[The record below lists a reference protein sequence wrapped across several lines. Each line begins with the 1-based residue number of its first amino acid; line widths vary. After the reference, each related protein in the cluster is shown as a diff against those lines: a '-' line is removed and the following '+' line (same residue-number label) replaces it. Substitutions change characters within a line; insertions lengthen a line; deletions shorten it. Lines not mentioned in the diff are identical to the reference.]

1 MIRNVNEIFEWTI
14 EKVSQL
20 RLRPGGGIDDTRLDT
35 KNMNLGGLV
44 SLLKNNDIIMAIGVV
59 IIVVMMIIPL
69 PPMLLDILLTL
80 NISLSIIILLVCLFV
95 KEPLEYSSFPIILL
109 IATIF
114 RLGLNISSTRLILLY
129 GSAGEVIHSFG
140 QFVVGGN
147 YIVGFIIF
155 ILLVVINF
163 MVITGGATRVAE
175 VSARFTLDS
184 MPGKQLS
191 IDADLNSGLINEE
204 QAKARRRKL
213 EREADFYGTM
223 DGASKFVKGDAT
235 AGIIITVVNIFAGI
249 VIGVWQL
256 KMDIMSSLSTY
267 TILTVGDGLVSQLPA
282 LLISFST
289 GLIVSRASGQEESLS
304 DDIKKEMFSNPIV
317 LSIVSVL
324 LILMGLVPGMPT
336 VPFIIV
342 AIGLGW
348 MAFKKNKLDEEK
360 KVEAEKEQKEEKI
373 NEGKVSK
380 KKKKA
385 TRESVMEL
393 LNVETIEMEIG
404 YRLVPLL
411 DVEQG
416 GDLLERIAQIR
427 RQTALDLGIVLPS
440 IRVRDNLQ
448 LSPNS
453 YQIKLKGVPIEVGEV
468 YPDRTLAMNS
478 GGSDNDL
485 SVNGISAIEPAF
497 GLPAIWVEE
506 ADREMVETY
515 GYTVVSP
522 SAVISTHL
530 TEVIKKNAAEI
541 VSRADVQQLI
551 ENLKKEVS
559 EEYVSDLMKDI
570 NAAEVQ
576 QILYNLLKERV
587 SVRDLKTILEVISLQ
602 SRVSKNADYLTEQV
616 RQALAR
622 SICKQNL
629 ADTGELLAVT
639 LAPDVENTIAQGVS
653 PDGTSLTL
661 DPEFTRKLLDTL
673 NYELEKAIT
682 SSGSQPVLLCSS
694 PIRLPFRRL
703 IERTYPQIAV
713 MSYNEISNNV
723 KAKSIGVVR
732 IMQSKV

>member
-1 MIRNVNEIFEWTI
+1 
-14 EKVSQL
+14 
-20 RLRPGGGIDDTRLDT
+20 
-35 KNMNLGGLV
+35 MNLGGLA
-44 SLLKNNDIIMAIGVV
+44 SLLKNNDILMAIGIV

-69 PPMLLDILLTL
+69 PPMMLDILLTL
-80 NISLSIIILLVCLFV
+80 NISLSVIILLVCLFV

-109 IATIF
+109 VATIF
-114 RLGLNISSTRLILLY
+114 RLGLNVSSTRLILLN

-249 VIGVWQL
+249 VIGLWQL
-256 KMDIMSSLSTY
+256 KMDIMTALSTF

-304 DDIKKEMFSNPIV
+304 DDIRKEMFSNPMV
-317 LSIVSVL
+317 LGIVSVL
-324 LILMGLVPGMPT
+324 LFLLGMVPGMPT
-336 VPFIIV
+336 IPFLLV
-342 AIGLGW
+342 AASLGW
-348 MAFKKNKLDEEK
+348 MAFKKDKADK
-360 KVEAEKEQKEEKI
+360 VQKVEEAKAAEEAKKEEAGL
-373 NEGKVSK
+373 GKVAK

-448 LSPNS
+448 LPPNT
-453 YQIKLKGVPIEVGEV
+453 YQIKLKGVPIESGEV
-468 YPDRTLAMNS
+468 YPDRSLAMNA

-485 SVNGISAIEPAF
+485 GINGISAIEPAF

-506 ADREMVETY
+506 KDKEIAETY

-530 TEVIKKNAAEI
+530 TEVIKKNSAEI
-541 VSRADVQQLI
+541 VSRADIQQLI
-551 ENLKKEVS
+551 DNLKKEVS
-559 EEYVSDLMKDI
+559 EEYVSDLMKDLTV
-570 NAAEVQ
+570 AEVQ
-576 QILYNLLKERV
+576 QIVYNLLKERV
-587 SVRDLKTILEVISLQ
+587 SVRDLKTILEVLSLQ

-616 RQALAR
+616 RQALSR

-639 LAPDVENTIAQGVS
+639 LAPEVENTIAQGVS
-653 PDGTSLTL
+653 PDGSSLTL
-661 DPEFTRKLLDTL
+661 DPEFTRKLLDNL
-673 NYELEKAIT
+673 NYELERAIS
-682 SSGSQPVLLCSS
+682 SSGNQPVLLCSS

-723 KAKSIGVVR
+723 KAKSIGVIRVAAAN
-732 IMQSKV
+732 V

>member
-1 MIRNVNEIFEWTI
+1 
-14 EKVSQL
+14 
-20 RLRPGGGIDDTRLDT
+20 
-35 KNMNLGGLV
+35 MNLGALA
-44 SLLKNNDIIMAIGVV
+44 SLLKNNDILMAIGIV
-59 IIVVMMIIPL
+59 IIVAMMIIPL

-80 NISLSIIILLVCLFV
+80 NISLSVIILLVCLFI

-109 IATIF
+109 VATIF
-114 RLGLNISSTRLILLY
+114 RLGLNVSSTRLILLH
-129 GSAGEVIHSFG
+129 GAAGEVINSFG

-191 IDADLNSGLINEE
+191 IDADLNSGLINED
-204 QAKARRRKL
+204 QAKQRRRKL

-249 VIGVWQL
+249 IIGLWQM
-256 KMDIMSSLSTY
+256 KMDIMTALNTF

-289 GLIVSRASGQEESLS
+289 GLIVSRASGQDDSLS

-317 LSIVSVL
+317 LAIVSVL
-324 LILMGLVPGMPT
+324 LFLLGMVPGMPT
-336 VPFIIV
+336 LPFMCV
-342 AIGLGW
+342 AVGLGW
-348 MAFKKNKLDEEK
+348 LAYSKNKALTAKKAEEEK
-360 KVEAEKEQKEEKI
+360 AREEAQKQEGKAGKI
-373 NEGKVSK
+373 NK

-448 LSPNS
+448 LPPNN
-453 YQIKLKGVPIEVGEV
+453 YQIKLKGVPVESGEV
-468 YPDRTLAMNS
+468 YPDRSLAMNA
-478 GGSDNDL
+478 GGSGNDL
-485 SVNGISAIEPAF
+485 GLNGISAIEPAF
-497 GLPAIWVEE
+497 GLPAKWVDE
-506 ADREMVETY
+506 VEKEKAEIA
-515 GYTVVSP
+515 GYVSP

-541 VSRADVQQLI
+541 VSRSDIQQLI
-551 ENLKKEVS
+551 DNLKKEVS
-559 EEYVSDLMKDI
+559 EDYVADLMKDLTV
-570 NAAEVQ
+570 AEIQ
-576 QILYNLLKERV
+576 QIIVNLLKERV
-587 SVRDLKTILEVISLQ
+587 SVRDLKTILEVLSLQ

-616 RQALAR
+616 RQALSR

-639 LAPDVENTIAQGVS
+639 LAPDVENTIAQGVG
-653 PDGTSLTL
+653 PDGSSLTL
-661 DPEFTRKLLDTL
+661 DPDFTRRMLDNL
-673 NYELEKAIT
+673 NLELERAIS
-682 SSGSQPVLLCSS
+682 SSGNQPVLLCSS

-713 MSYNEISNNV
+713 MSYNEISNNI
-723 KAKSIGVVR
+723 KAKSIGVIRVTPA
-732 IMQSKV
+732 KV

>member
-1 MIRNVNEIFEWTI
+1 MGKSIQKQT
-14 EKVSQL
+14 
-20 RLRPGGGIDDTRLDT
+20 
-35 KNMNLGGLV
+35 MNLGGLA
-44 SLLKNNDIIMAIGVV
+44 SLLKNNDILMAIGIV

-69 PPMLLDILLTL
+69 PPMALDILLTL
-80 NISLSIIILLVCLFV
+80 NISLSVIILLVCLFV

-109 IATIF
+109 VATIF
-114 RLGLNISSTRLILLY
+114 RLGLNISSTRLILLN

-249 VIGVWQL
+249 VIGLWQL
-256 KMDIMSSLSTY
+256 KMDIMTALSTF

-304 DDIKKEMFSNPIV
+304 DDIKKEMFSNPMV
-317 LSIVSVL
+317 LGIVSVL
-324 LILMGLVPGMPT
+324 LFLLGMVPGMPT
-336 VPFIIV
+336 IPFLLV
-342 AIGLGW
+342 AASLGW
-348 MAFKKNKLDEEK
+348 MAFKKDKADK
-360 KVEAEKEQKEEKI
+360 VQKVEEAKAAEEAKKEEAGL
-373 NEGKVSK
+373 GKVAK

-427 RQTALDLGIVLPS
+427 RQTALDLGIVIPS

-448 LSPNS
+448 LPPNT
-453 YQIKLKGVPIEVGEV
+453 YQIKLKGVPIESGEV
-468 YPDRTLAMNS
+468 YPDRSLAMNA

-485 SVNGISAIEPAF
+485 GINGISAIEPAF

-506 ADREMVETY
+506 KDKEIAETY

-530 TEVIKKNAAEI
+530 TEVIKKNSAEI
-541 VSRADVQQLI
+541 VSRADIQQLI
-551 ENLKKEVS
+551 DNLKKEVS
-559 EEYVSDLMKDI
+559 EEYVSDLMKDLTV
-570 NAAEVQ
+570 AEVQ
-576 QILYNLLKERV
+576 QIVYNLLKERV
-587 SVRDLKTILEVISLQ
+587 SVRDLKTILEVLSLQ

-616 RQALAR
+616 RQALSR

-639 LAPDVENTIAQGVS
+639 LAPEVENTIAQGVS
-653 PDGTSLTL
+653 PDGSSLTL
-661 DPEFTRKLLDTL
+661 DPEFTRKLLDNL
-673 NYELEKAIT
+673 NYELERAIS
-682 SSGSQPVLLCSS
+682 SSGNQPVLLCSS

-723 KAKSIGVVR
+723 KAKSIGVIRVAAAN
-732 IMQSKV
+732 V

>member
-1 MIRNVNEIFEWTI
+1 MGKNVL
-14 EKVSQL
+14 K
-20 RLRPGGGIDDTRLDT
+20 R
-35 KNMNLGGLV
+35 KMNLGALA
-44 SLLKNNDIIMAIGVV
+44 SFLKNNDIIMAIGIVV
-59 IIVVMMIIPL
+59 IVAMMIIPL

-80 NISLSIIILLVCLFV
+80 NISLSVIILLVCLFI

-109 IATIF
+109 VATIF
-114 RLGLNISSTRLILLY
+114 RLGLNVSSTRLILLH
-129 GSAGEVIHSFG
+129 GAAGEVINSFG

-191 IDADLNSGLINEE
+191 IDADLNSGLINED
-204 QAKARRRKL
+204 QAKQRRRKL

-249 VIGVWQL
+249 IIGLWQM
-256 KMDIMSSLSTY
+256 KMDIMTALNTF

-289 GLIVSRASGQEESLS
+289 GLIVSRASGQDDSLS

-317 LSIVSVL
+317 LAIVSVL
-324 LILMGLVPGMPT
+324 LFLLGMVPGMPT
-336 VPFIIV
+336 LPFMCV
-342 AIGLGW
+342 AVGLGW
-348 MAFKKNKLDEEK
+348 LAYSKNKALTAKKAEEEK
-360 KVEAEKEQKEEKI
+360 AKEEAQKQEGKAGKI
-373 NEGKVSK
+373 NK

-448 LSPNS
+448 LPPNN
-453 YQIKLKGVPIEVGEV
+453 YQIKLKGVPIESGEV
-468 YPDRTLAMNS
+468 YPDRSLAMNA
-478 GGSDNDL
+478 GGAGNDL
-485 SVNGISAIEPAF
+485 GLNGISAIEPAF
-497 GLPAIWVEE
+497 GLPALWLDEKDKEIAEN
-506 ADREMVETY
+506 A

-541 VSRADVQQLI
+541 VSRADIQQLI
-551 ENLKKEVS
+551 DNLKKEVS
-559 EEYVSDLMKDI
+559 EDYVSDLMKDLSV
-570 NAAEVQ
+570 AEVQ
-576 QILYNLLKERV
+576 QIIVNLLKERV
-587 SVRDLKTILEVISLQ
+587 SVRDLKTILEVLSLQ

-616 RQALAR
+616 RQALSR

-639 LAPDVENTIAQGVS
+639 LAPEVENTIAQGVG
-653 PDGTSLTL
+653 PDGSSLTL
-661 DPEFTRKLLDTL
+661 DPDFTRRMLDNL
-673 NYELEKAIT
+673 NSELERAIS
-682 SSGSQPVLLCSS
+682 SSGNQPVLLCSS

-723 KAKSIGVVR
+723 KAKSIGVIRVTPAR
-732 IMQSKV
+732 V

>member
-1 MIRNVNEIFEWTI
+1 
-14 EKVSQL
+14 
-20 RLRPGGGIDDTRLDT
+20 
-35 KNMNLGGLV
+35 MNLGALA
-44 SLLKNNDIIMAIGVV
+44 SFLKNNDILLAIGVV
-59 IIVVMMIIPL
+59 VIVAMMIIPL

-80 NISLSIIILLVCLFV
+80 NISLSVIILLVCLFI

-109 IATIF
+109 VATIF
-114 RLGLNISSTRLILLY
+114 RLGLNVSSTRLILLH
-129 GSAGEVIHSFG
+129 GAAGEVINSFG

-191 IDADLNSGLINEE
+191 IDADLNSGLINED
-204 QAKARRRKL
+204 QAKQRRRKL

-249 VIGVWQL
+249 IIGLWQM
-256 KMDIMSSLSTY
+256 KMDIMTALNTF

-289 GLIVSRASGQEESLS
+289 GLIVSRASGQDESLS

-317 LSIVSVL
+317 LAIVSVL
-324 LILMGLVPGMPT
+324 LFLLGMVPGMPT
-336 VPFIIV
+336 LPFMCV
-342 AIGLGW
+342 AVGLGW
-348 MAFKKNKLDEEK
+348 FAYTKNKILTAQKAEEAK
-360 KVEAEKEQKEEKI
+360 AKEEALKQDGK
-373 NEGKVSK
+373 GKVNK

-448 LSPNS
+448 LPPNN
-453 YQIKLKGVPIEVGEV
+453 YQIKLNGVPIESGEV
-468 YPDRTLAMNS
+468 YPDRSLAMNA
-478 GGSDNDL
+478 GGAGNDL
-485 SVNGISAIEPAF
+485 GLNGISAIEPAF
-497 GLPAIWVEE
+497 GLPALWLDEKDKEIAEN
-506 ADREMVETY
+506 A

-541 VSRADVQQLI
+541 VSRADIQQLI
-551 ENLKKEVS
+551 DNLKKEVS
-559 EEYVSDLMKDI
+559 EDYVTDLMKDLSV
-570 NAAEVQ
+570 AEVQ
-576 QILYNLLKERV
+576 QIIVNLLKERV
-587 SVRDLKTILEVISLQ
+587 SVRDLKTILEVLSLQ

-616 RQALAR
+616 RQALSR

-639 LAPDVENTIAQGVS
+639 LAPEVENTIAQGVG
-653 PDGTSLTL
+653 PDGSSLTL
-661 DPEFTRKLLDTL
+661 DPDFTRRMLDNL
-673 NYELEKAIT
+673 NSELERAIS
-682 SSGSQPVLLCSS
+682 SSGNQPVLLCSS

-723 KAKSIGVVR
+723 KAKSIGVIRVTPAR
-732 IMQSKV
+732 V

>member
-1 MIRNVNEIFEWTI
+1 
-14 EKVSQL
+14 
-20 RLRPGGGIDDTRLDT
+20 
-35 KNMNLGGLV
+35 MNLGALA
-44 SLLKNNDIIMAIGVV
+44 SLLKNNDIIMAIGIV
-59 IIVVMMIIPL
+59 IIVAMMIIPL

-80 NISLSIIILLVCLFV
+80 NISLSVIILLVCLFI

-109 IATIF
+109 VATIF
-114 RLGLNISSTRLILLY
+114 RLGLNVSSTRLILLY
-129 GSAGEVIHSFG
+129 GSAGEVINSFG

-191 IDADLNSGLINEE
+191 IDADLNSGLINED

-249 VIGVWQL
+249 VIGLWQM
-256 KMDIMSSLSTY
+256 KMDIMTALNTF

-282 LLISFST
+282 LLISFAT
-289 GLIVSRASGQEESLS
+289 GLIVSRASGQDDSLS
-304 DDIKKEMFSNPIV
+304 DDIKREMFSNYIV
-317 LSIVSVL
+317 LGIVAFL
-324 LILMGLVPGMPT
+324 LFFLGLVPGMPT
-336 VPFIIV
+336 IPFILV
-342 AIGLGW
+342 SATLGW
-348 MAFKKNKLDEEK
+348 LSYNKSK
-360 KVEAEKEQKEEKI
+360 EAKAKKEEAAKAQS
-373 NEGKVSK
+373 EQQDGTSGAPGAPGQGGKAAK

-385 TRESVMEL
+385 SRESVMEL

-411 DVEQG
+411 DAEQG

-448 LSPNS
+448 LPPNN
-453 YQIKLKGVPIEVGEV
+453 YQIKLKGVPIESGEV
-468 YPDRTLAMNS
+468 YPDRSLAMNA

-485 SVNGISAIEPAF
+485 GINGISAIEPAF

-506 ADREMVETY
+506 KDREIAENY

-541 VSRADVQQLI
+541 VSRADIQQLI
-551 ENLKKEVS
+551 DNLKKEVS
-559 EEYVSDLMKDI
+559 EEYVTDLMKDLSV
-570 NAAEVQ
+570 AEVQ
-576 QILYNLLKERV
+576 QIVYNLLKERV
-587 SVRDLKTILEVISLQ
+587 SVRDLKTILEVLSLQ

-616 RQALAR
+616 RQALSR

-639 LAPDVENTIAQGVS
+639 LDPEVENTIAQGVS
-653 PDGTSLTL
+653 PDGSSLTL
-661 DPEFTRKLLDTL
+661 NPEFTRKLLDTL
-673 NYELEKAIT
+673 NYELEKAIS
-682 SSGSQPVLLCSS
+682 SSGNQPVLLCSS

-723 KAKSIGVVR
+723 KAKSIGVIRVAPT
-732 IMQSKV
+732 MV

>member
-1 MIRNVNEIFEWTI
+1 MGKSIQKQT
-14 EKVSQL
+14 
-20 RLRPGGGIDDTRLDT
+20 
-35 KNMNLGGLV
+35 MNLGGLA
-44 SLLKNNDIIMAIGVV
+44 SLLKNNDILMAIGIV

-69 PPMLLDILLTL
+69 PPMALDILLTL
-80 NISLSIIILLVCLFV
+80 NISLSVIILLVCLFV

-109 IATIF
+109 VATIF
-114 RLGLNISSTRLILLY
+114 RLGLNISSTRLILLN

-249 VIGVWQL
+249 VIGLWQL
-256 KMDIMSSLSTY
+256 KMDIMTALSTF

-304 DDIKKEMFSNPIV
+304 DDIKKEMFSNPMV
-317 LSIVSVL
+317 LGIVSVL
-324 LILMGLVPGMPT
+324 LFLLGMVPGMPT
-336 VPFIIV
+336 IPFLLV
-342 AIGLGW
+342 AASLGW
-348 MAFKKNKLDEEK
+348 MAFKKDKADK
-360 KVEAEKEQKEEKI
+360 VQKVEEAKAAEEAKKEEAGL
-373 NEGKVSK
+373 GKVAK

-448 LSPNS
+448 LPPNT
-453 YQIKLKGVPIEVGEV
+453 YQIKLKGVPIESGEV
-468 YPDRTLAMNS
+468 YPDRSLAMNA

-485 SVNGISAIEPAF
+485 GINGISAIEPAF

-506 ADREMVETY
+506 KDKEIAETY

-530 TEVIKKNAAEI
+530 TEVIKKNSAEI
-541 VSRADVQQLI
+541 VSRADIQQLI
-551 ENLKKEVS
+551 DNLKKEVS
-559 EEYVSDLMKDI
+559 EEYVSDLMKDLTV
-570 NAAEVQ
+570 AEVQ
-576 QILYNLLKERV
+576 QIVYNLLKERV
-587 SVRDLKTILEVISLQ
+587 SVRDLKTILEVLSLQ

-616 RQALAR
+616 RQALSR

-639 LAPDVENTIAQGVS
+639 LAPEVENTIAQGVS
-653 PDGTSLTL
+653 PDGSSLTL
-661 DPEFTRKLLDTL
+661 DPEFTRKLLDNL
-673 NYELEKAIT
+673 NYELERAIS
-682 SSGSQPVLLCSS
+682 SSGNQPVLLCSS

-723 KAKSIGVVR
+723 KAKSIGVIRVAAAN
-732 IMQSKV
+732 V

>member
-1 MIRNVNEIFEWTI
+1 
-14 EKVSQL
+14 
-20 RLRPGGGIDDTRLDT
+20 
-35 KNMNLGGLV
+35 MNFGALT
-44 SLLKNNDIIMAIGVV
+44 SLLKNNDIIMAIGIV
-59 IIVVMMIIPL
+59 IIVAMMIIPL
-69 PPMLLDILLTL
+69 PPMMLDILLTL
-80 NISLSIIILLVCLFV
+80 NISLSVIILLVCLFI

-109 IATIF
+109 VATIF
-114 RLGLNISSTRLILLY
+114 RLGLNVSSTRLILLY
-129 GSAGEVIHSFG
+129 GSAGEVINSFG

-191 IDADLNSGLINEE
+191 IDADLNSGLINED

-249 VIGVWQL
+249 VIGLWQM
-256 KMDIMSSLSTY
+256 KMDIMTALNTF

-289 GLIVSRASGQEESLS
+289 GLIVSRASGQDESLS

-317 LSIVSVL
+317 LSIVAVL
-324 LILMGLVPGMPT
+324 LCLLGMVPGMPT
-336 VPFIIV
+336 IPFIMV
-342 AIGLGW
+342 AIALGW
-348 MAFKKNKLDEEK
+348 MAYSKNKTETAKKAEEAKVQQEAKIDEM
-360 KVEAEKEQKEEKI
+360 KI
-373 NEGKVSK
+373 GK

-448 LSPNS
+448 LSPNT
-453 YQIKLKGVPIEVGEV
+453 YQIKLKGVPIESGEV
-468 YPDRTLAMNS
+468 YPDRSLAMNS

-485 SVNGISAIEPAF
+485 GINGISAIEPAF
-497 GLPAIWVEE
+497 GLIA
-506 ADREMVETY
+506 ETY

-559 EEYVSDLMKDI
+559 EEYVSDLMKDVTT
-570 NAAEVQ
+570 AEVQ
-576 QILYNLLKERV
+576 QIVYNLLRERV

-602 SRVSKNADYLTEQV
+602 SRVSKNADNLTEQV

-639 LAPDVENTIAQGVS
+639 LAPEVENTIAQGIS
-653 PDGTSLTL
+653 PDGSSLTL

-682 SSGSQPVLLCSS
+682 TSGCQPVLLCSS

-732 IMQSKV
+732 IMQTKV

>member
-1 MIRNVNEIFEWTI
+1 
-14 EKVSQL
+14 
-20 RLRPGGGIDDTRLDT
+20 
-35 KNMNLGGLV
+35 MNFGALS
-44 SLLKNNDIIMAIGVV
+44 SLLKNNDIIMAIGIV
-59 IIVVMMIIPL
+59 IIVAMMIIPL

-80 NISLSIIILLVCLFV
+80 NISLSVIILLVCLFI

-109 IATIF
+109 VATIF
-114 RLGLNISSTRLILLY
+114 RLGLNVSSTRLILLN
-129 GSAGEVIHSFG
+129 GAAGEVINSFG

-249 VIGVWQL
+249 VIGLWQL
-256 KMDIMSSLSTY
+256 KMDIMTALSTF

-289 GLIVSRASGQEESLS
+289 GLIVSRASGQDESLS

-317 LSIVSVL
+317 LAIVSVL
-324 LILMGLVPGMPT
+324 LFLLGMVPGMPT
-336 VPFIIV
+336 IPFV
-342 AIGLGW
+342 MVSLALGWLAFSKNKAEKVKKQEEVKAAEEAKKQDGGLG
-348 MAFKKNKLDEEK
+348 
-360 KVEAEKEQKEEKI
+360 KVA
-373 NEGKVSK
+373 K

-448 LSPNS
+448 LPPNS
-453 YQIKLKGVPIEVGEV
+453 YQIKLKGVPIESGEV
-468 YPDRTLAMNS
+468 YPDRSLAMNS
-478 GGSDNDL
+478 GGSENDL
-485 SVNGISAIEPAF
+485 SINGISAIEPAF

-506 ADREMVETY
+506 KDKEVAETY

-541 VSRADVQQLI
+541 VSRADIQQLI
-551 ENLKKEVS
+551 DNLKKEVS
-559 EEYVSDLMKDI
+559 EEYVADLMKDLTV
-570 NAAEVQ
+570 AEVQ

-587 SVRDLKTILEVISLQ
+587 SVRDLKTILEVLSLQ

-639 LAPDVENTIAQGVS
+639 LAPEVENTIAQGIS

-661 DPEFTRKLLDTL
+661 DPEFTRKLMDNL
-673 NYELEKAIT
+673 NSELERAIST
-682 SSGSQPVLLCSS
+682 SGNQPVLLCSS

-713 MSYNEISNNV
+713 MSYNEISNNI

-732 IMQSKV
+732 VVTNRV

>member
-1 MIRNVNEIFEWTI
+1 
-14 EKVSQL
+14 
-20 RLRPGGGIDDTRLDT
+20 
-35 KNMNLGGLV
+35 MNLGALT
-44 SLLKNNDIIMAIGVV
+44 SLLKNNDIIMAIGMV
-59 IIVVMMIIPL
+59 IIVAMMIIPL
-69 PPMLLDILLTL
+69 PPMMLDILLTL
-80 NISLSIIILLVCLFV
+80 NISLSVIILLVCLFI

-109 IATIF
+109 VATIF
-114 RLGLNISSTRLILLY
+114 RLGLNVSSTRLILLN
-129 GSAGEVIHSFG
+129 GSAGEVINSFG

-249 VIGVWQL
+249 VIGIWQL
-256 KMDIMSSLSTY
+256 KMDIMGALSTF

-282 LLISFST
+282 LLISFAT
-289 GLIVSRASGQEESLS
+289 GLIVSRASGQEDSLS

-317 LSIVSVL
+317 LAIVSVL
-324 LILMGLVPGMPT
+324 LFLLGMVPGMPT
-336 VPFIIV
+336 IPFIIV
-342 AIGLGW
+342 SLSIGWL
-348 MAFKKNKLDEEK
+348 AFLKNKADKEEKIAEEK
-360 KVEAEKEQKEEKI
+360 KVEEAKKQEGGL
-373 NEGKVSK
+373 GKVAK

-393 LNVETIEMEIG
+393 LSVETIEMEIG

-448 LSPNS
+448 LPPNN
-453 YQIKLKGVPIEVGEV
+453 YQIKLKGVPIETGEV
-468 YPDRTLAMNS
+468 YPDRSLAMNA

-485 SVNGISAIEPAF
+485 GIDGISAIEPAF
-497 GLPAIWVEE
+497 GLPAIWVAEKDKE
-506 ADREMVETY
+506 IVENY

-541 VSRADVQQLI
+541 VSRSDIQQLI
-551 ENLKKEVS
+551 DNLKKEVS
-559 EEYVSDLMKDI
+559 EEYVADLMKDLSV
-570 NAAEVQ
+570 AEVQ
-576 QILYNLLKERV
+576 QIVYNLLKERV
-587 SVRDLKTILEVISLQ
+587 SVRDLKTVLEVLSLQ

-639 LAPDVENTIAQGVS
+639 LAPEVENTIAQGVS
-653 PDGTSLTL
+653 PDGVSLTL
-661 DPEFTRKLLDTL
+661 DPEFTRKLMDNL
-673 NYELEKAIT
+673 NMELERAIST
-682 SSGSQPVLLCSS
+682 SGNQPVILCSS

-723 KAKSIGVVR
+723 KAKSVAVVR
-732 IMQSKV
+732 VM

>member
-1 MIRNVNEIFEWTI
+1 
-14 EKVSQL
+14 
-20 RLRPGGGIDDTRLDT
+20 
-35 KNMNLGGLV
+35 MNLGGLA
-44 SLLKNNDIIMAIGVV
+44 SLLKNNDIIMAIGLV
-59 IIVVMMIIPL
+59 IIVAMMIIPL
-69 PPMLLDILLTL
+69 PPMILDILLTL
-80 NISLSIIILLVCLFV
+80 NISLSVIILLVCLFI

-109 IATIF
+109 VATIF
-114 RLGLNISSTRLILLY
+114 RLGLNISSTRLILLN
-129 GSAGEVIHSFG
+129 GSAGEVINSFG

-155 ILLVVINF
+155 ILLVIINF

-191 IDADLNSGLINEE
+191 IDADLNSGLINED

-249 VIGVWQL
+249 VIGLWQL
-256 KMDIMSSLSTY
+256 KMDIMTALSTF

-289 GLIVSRASGQEESLS
+289 GLIVSRASGQEDSLS
-304 DDIKKEMFSNPIV
+304 DDIKKEMFSNYIV
-317 LSIVSVL
+317 LGIVSIL
-324 LILMGLVPGMPT
+324 LFLLGLVPGMPT
-336 VPFIIV
+336 VPFILVSLGI
-342 AIGLGW
+342 GW
-348 MAFKKNKLDEEK
+348 MSFNKSK
-360 KVEAEKEQKEEKI
+360 EAQTKTESSGTTSA
-373 NEGKVSK
+373 EGGIAPDGTPIAPDGTPGKTGK

-393 LNVETIEMEIG
+393 LNVETIEMEVG

-440 IRVRDNLQ
+440 IRVKDNLQ
-448 LSPNS
+448 LPPNH
-453 YQIKLKGVPIEVGEV
+453 YQIKLKGVAVESGEV
-468 YPDRTLAMNS
+468 YPDRSLAMNA
-478 GGSDNDL
+478 GGSSNEL
-485 SVNGISAIEPAF
+485 GINGISAIEPAF
-497 GLPAIWVEE
+497 GLPAIWIEEKDKENVEN
-506 ADREMVETY
+506 Y
-515 GYTVVSP
+515 GYTVVSA
-522 SAVISTHL
+522 SAVVSTHL
-530 TEVIKKNAAEI
+530 TEVIKKNSAEI
-541 VSRADVQQLI
+541 ISRADIQQLI
-551 ENLKKEVS
+551 DNLKKEVS
-559 EEYVSDLMKDI
+559 EEYVTDLMKDLTV
-570 NAAEVQ
+570 AEVQ
-576 QILYNLLKERV
+576 LIIQNLLKERV
-587 SVRDLKTILEVISLQ
+587 SVRDLKTILEVLSLQ

-616 RQALAR
+616 RQALSR

-639 LAPDVENTIAQGVS
+639 LDPDVENIIAQGVS
-653 PDGTSLTL
+653 PDGSSLTL
-661 DPEFTRKLLDTL
+661 DPEFTRKLLDNL
-673 NYELEKAIT
+673 NYELEKAIS
-682 SSGSQPVLLCSS
+682 SSGNQPVLLCSS

-732 IMQSKV
+732 ISTNV